1 MASMEKQ
8 IKDHF
13 ARVDPKLHAVLIQL
27 EGKTDRLTP
36 TKSTDYF
43 ADLCEAIINQQLS
56 DKAAATIYKRFLDLF
71 PKRRV
76 TPEFLLRLKDE
87 QIRGVGTSWNKVK
100 FLTSLA
106 RAVVDRTIKLASL
119 DTLPD
124 IEVVT
129 ELTKLHG
136 IGPWTAE
143 MFLMF
148 SLGRPDVFS
157 YGDVGLRRAIQ
168 KLYALK
174 KEPTPKQMEKISRK
188 WAPYRTYACRILWRS
203 LDT

>member
-1 MASMEKQ
+1 MDEKV
-8 IKDHF
+8 KSHF
-13 ARVDPKLHAVLIQL
+13 RTVDPILYSVLVRL

-71 PKRRV
+71 PKKRV